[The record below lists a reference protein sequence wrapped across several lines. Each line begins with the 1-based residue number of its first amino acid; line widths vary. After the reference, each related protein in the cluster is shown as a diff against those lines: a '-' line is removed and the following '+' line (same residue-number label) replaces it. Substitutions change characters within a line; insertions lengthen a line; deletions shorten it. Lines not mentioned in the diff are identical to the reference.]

1 MISLES
7 ARFPY
12 SLEVVENTS
21 DAGTRTPPTYGG
33 RLASRKD
40 HDAKERVV
48 RKFQGIL
55 LGFTG
60 DEALV
65 VFKSG
70 NESFEYYLSAPL
82 LKRNGVTVIDQ
93 PFEFIEG
100 ERVMSGPQVELFT
113 RVVPLAPANSATSS
127 GLALPPETRAKL
139 QAIFAQLRTER

>member
-21 DAGTRTPPTYGG
+21 DAGTRTPPAYGG
-33 RLASRKD
+33 RLASRTE
-40 HDAKERVV
+40 HNAKERVL

-55 LGFTG
+55 LRFTG
-60 DEALV
+60 NEALV
-65 VFKSG
+65 AFKSG
-70 NESFEYYLSAPL
+70 NESFEYYLSASL
-82 LKRNGVTVIDQ
+82 LKQNGVTVVDQ

-113 RVVPLAPANSATSS
+113 RVVPLAP
-127 GLALPPETRAKL
+127 
-139 QAIFAQLRTER
+139 